1 MVTGFPRPPPADSQ
15 KSYECAN
22 FGEQGITMGCW
33 DVYRHDIDCQWV
45 DITDV
50 PPGDYLFQ
58 VRGVGSG
65 ARPLLMGGGGVFSPA
80 TGEATSFLLVTKHK
94 TRAWRPGCL
103 KCRSR
108 TPRGPRG
115 QSGGLSTRGPGG
127 THAWGSGRNCTPAE
141 AFALNSLSTWCWR
154 IKMHLQPDVILRPGI
169 RSTDSKATLHLWRP
183 VELYC

>member
-80 TGEATSFLLVTKHK
+80 RGEATSFLLVPKHK
-94 TRAWRPGCL
+94 RRAWRPGCL

-115 QSGGLSTRGPGG
+115 QSGGLNTRGP
-127 THAWGSGRNCTPAE
+127 
-141 AFALNSLSTWCWR
+141 
-154 IKMHLQPDVILRPGI
+154 
-169 RSTDSKATLHLWRP
+169 
-183 VELYC
+183 